1 MLRQLAGSVVLDA
14 SVAVEY
20 LVGLSLT
27 RQAQALFHTLLE
39 RDGEMWAPDLVYP
52 ECLSALRRLV
62 RLRSIDATAATRAVD
77 NLMRL
82 PLAIASTRELAER
95 AWSLRES
102 VTPYDACYAVL
113 AEILAA
119 PLVTADRRLARTL
132 AGLGTAAVFL
142 GDLD

>member
-1 MLRQLAGSVVLDA
+1 MLRQLAGSVVVDA

-27 RQAQALFHTLLE
+27 GHAQALFHTLLE

-52 ECLSALRRLV
+52 ECLAAFRRLV
-62 RLRSIDATAATRAVD
+62 RLRSIDAASATRAVD
-77 NLMRL
+77 DLLRL
-82 PLAIASTRELAER
+82 PLAIASTRELSGR
-95 AWSLRES
+95 AWGLRES

-113 AEILAA
+113 AQVLEA

-132 AGLGTAAVFL
+132 AGLGTIAVFL
-142 GDLD
+142 GDID